1 MKSPLSSQLQCDPP
15 GRAAGKISMETETDE
30 SLITY
35 MGFHEDERETA
46 ETAAGELYRRYSR
59 KMTAWCAKSF
69 LLYRQDHE
77 DLVKRTFKKALTGA
91 KAFSPQLA
99 AQTDADA
106 KTRHIKLW
114 LYRILRNA
122 CLDARRSERLER
134 EQRSGV
140 DVETVE
146 MITLDPPEADSGEAP
161 TIRRVELVHQFA
173 VGLNDQDQAILYN
186 TMQFYDRGTGQV
198 IMSKPV
204 LDALCAELGMTRIS
218 LRTKRCRLLQDL
230 RQFILENE

>member
-1 MKSPLSSQLQCDPP
+1 
-15 GRAAGKISMETETDE
+15 MENETDE

-35 MGFHEDERETA
+35 MGFHKEERETA
-46 ETAAGELYRRYSR
+46 ESAVGELYRRHSR

-77 DLVKRTFKKALTGA
+77 DLVKRTFKKALSGA
-91 KAFSPQLA
+91 REFSPQLA
-99 AQTDADA
+99 AQADAEA
-106 KTRHIKLW
+106 KTRHIKFW
-114 LYRILRNA
+114 LYCILKNT
-122 CLDARRSERLER
+122 CIDARRSERLER

-146 MITLDPPEADSGEAP
+146 MIILDPPESDPGEAP
-161 TIRRVELVHQFA
+161 KIRRVELVDQFA
-173 VGLNDQDQAILYN
+173 VGLTDQDQAILYN

-198 IMSKPV
+198 IMPKSV
-204 LDALCAELGMTRIS
+204 LDDLCAELNMTRIS